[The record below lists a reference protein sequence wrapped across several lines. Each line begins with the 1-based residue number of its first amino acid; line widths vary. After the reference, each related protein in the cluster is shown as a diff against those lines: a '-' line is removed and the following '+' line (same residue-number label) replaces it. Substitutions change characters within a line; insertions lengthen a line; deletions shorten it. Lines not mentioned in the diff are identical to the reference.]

1 MDERVPTILCVDDDP
16 EVLRTLEEYLTGQ
29 GYRVVTATNGV
40 EAFLQVWR
48 QRPRAVVLDLF
59 MPRLGGLGALD
70 RIRRMDAS
78 IVVVIISGVENAVE
92 MVKEA
97 GLSVAGALA
106 KPFDLAQLLG
116 VLVQAG
122 LVPPKMTAGAT
133 LAGPLAGAPLRRR
146 VLVVDDEREFCEVLV
161 EYLRGKGFDAVGVA
175 GGEEALRRLP
185 EFGPQVVLL
194 DINMPGLSGAE
205 TLKRIKALPQETCVV
220 MVSGQEDVTMARRTL
235 ALGAADYVA
244 KPVDFAYLDA
254 VLEAHALMT
263 HFGPEP
269 PTA

>member
-1 MDERVPTILCVDDDP
+1 MDEHVLTILVVDDDP
-16 EVLRTLEEYLTGQ
+16 EVLRTLEEYLTGH

-48 QRPRAVVLDLF
+48 QRPRAVILDLF

-116 VLVQAG
+116 TLVQAG
-122 LVPPKMTAGAT
+122 IGPPRIAPGTPARPAGER
-133 LAGPLAGAPLRRR
+133 PAPRR

-161 EYLRGKGFDAVGVA
+161 EYLQGKGFEAVGVA
-175 GGEEALRRLP
+175 GGEETLHRIP
-185 EFGPQVVLL
+185 EFRPQVVLL
-194 DINMPGLSGAE
+194 DINMPGLSGVE

-220 MVSGQEDVTMARRTL
+220 MVSGHEDVAMARRTL
-235 ALGAADYVA
+235 ALGAADYIA

-254 VLEAHALMT
+254 VLEAHTLMS
-263 HFGPEP
+263 HFDSGAPR
-269 PTA
+269 A